1 MVYEQYFSAKIQ
13 IQRVVIETG
22 YLSNVLPGNRNE
34 ETLIVYKNRLVLLE
48 GGPSAAIKGLH
59 PPVG

>member
-1 MVYEQYFSAKIQ
+1 MPKQVHPMR
-13 IQRVVIETG
+13 RVIYPTSSRE
-22 YLSNVLPGNRNE
+22 SRNE

-48 GGPSAAIKGLH
+48 GRPSAAIKELH